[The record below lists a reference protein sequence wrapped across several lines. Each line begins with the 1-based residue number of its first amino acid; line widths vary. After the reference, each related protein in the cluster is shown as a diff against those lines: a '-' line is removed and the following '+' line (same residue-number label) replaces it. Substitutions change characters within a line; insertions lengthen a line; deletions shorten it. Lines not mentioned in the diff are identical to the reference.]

1 MAIKYILGIQS
12 IASHDT
18 GASIVRLDTIDN
30 SIKYVCISEER
41 LIRKKYPYTF
51 PIHSIDYCMDYFK
64 IKNLNRID
72 LVISDWNKVKKWQRT
87 CHPLHAKPRGDGRR
101 HAIFKVGEEGKVKN
115 LHKLR

>member
-51 PIHSIDYCMDYFK
+51 PIHSILYCMKHFN
-64 IKNLNRID
+64 IKHKNISTWYDSYINCLFINLTKLTIFTKLSFANFFALELNRSI
-72 LVISDWNKVKKWQRT
+72 LLLFFNV
-87 CHPLHAKPRGDGRR
+87 
-101 HAIFKVGEEGKVKN
+101 F
-115 LHKLR
+115 